1 LLLLGV
7 GFIYWQTGETSLPHI
22 EKIVYRTRNN
32 PSLLTALG
40 IWLVSTGLLWK

>member
-1 LLLLGV
+1 LGI

-22 EKIVYRTRNN
+22 EKIVRAS